1 MTFCMFQSSNFMYKL
16 DIYVFNNV
24 GPLCVLSSLRN
35 NGLMTDIIV
44 GSQGTIWYWAGW
56 HIPCIC
62 RSICSF
68 KMLTVCV
75 FSDAFIWNILY
86 LRVFSDLIVVKL
98 NMHIAK
104 IGDNRWWCLLCFVI
118 SILIIGFI
126 HKAGTIF
133 IIFNVILHSQY
144 FISY

>member
-1 MTFCMFQSSNFMYKL
+1 MTFCMFQSSNVMYKL

-35 NGLMTDIIV
+35 NGLMTDIID

-56 HIPCIC
+56 HTPCIC

-68 KMLTVCV
+68 KMHTVCV

-98 NMHIAK
+98 
-104 IGDNRWWCLLCFVI
+104 
-118 SILIIGFI
+118 
-126 HKAGTIF
+126 
-133 IIFNVILHSQY
+133 
-144 FISY
+144 